1 MTASSSEAWPAVFLD
16 RDGTLMRD
24 VDYCGDPNNVEV
36 FPQASAALRC
46 LKEAGFKLVVITNQ
60 SGIGRGYFTEADY
73 GKVEAEFNRQIGDG
87 LIDAS
92 YYCPDLPSTDS
103 IRRKPGPGMIF
114 EAQRDHRLDLRRS
127 FLVGDKASDIG
138 CGRNASVRTI
148 LVQTGYGAGE
158 TNCGADW
165 IARDLAEAVDIIL
178 GAATTGRRPERT
190 DKTAP
195 A

>member
-36 FPQASAALRC
+36 FPQASAALRR
-46 LKEAGFKLVVITNQ
+46 LKEAGFKLIVVTNQ

-87 LIDAS
+87 MIDAS
-92 YYCPDLPSTDS
+92 YYCPDLPGTAS

-114 EAQRDHRLDLRRS
+114 EAQRDLHLDLRRS

-165 IARDLAEAVDIIL
+165 MAGDIAEAVDIIL
-178 GAATTGRRPERT
+178 DAATTGRHPERT